1 MIEKTLVIK
10 NKLGLH
16 ARPSALFVQTTGK
29 FKASIK
35 VIKDNQEI
43 DGKSIM
49 GLKMLAAGQ
58 GTELRFLINGP
69 DEAELLAAV
78 EDLISKKFEE
88 E

>member
-43 DGKSIM
+43 DGM
-49 GLKMLAAGQ
+49 MLAAGQ